1 MELGG
6 PIPHSQGLSNNPY
19 PDPNKKNPFQSSLT
33 MTSPGGLF
41 SVVLSVNILN
51 SVLPYQ
57 ISREK
62 FEPEPGLELGPPD
75 L

>member
-1 MELGG
+1 MSIIHVE
-6 PIPHSQGLSNNPY
+6 NNHR
-19 PDPNKKNPFQSSLT
+19 KI
-33 MTSPGGLF
+33 
-41 SVVLSVNILN
+41 NILAE
-51 SVLPYQ
+51 LELFIFITYFYQ

>member
-1 MELGG
+1 
-6 PIPHSQGLSNNPY
+6 
-19 PDPNKKNPFQSSLT
+19 

-41 SVVLSVNILN
+41 SVVLPVNILN